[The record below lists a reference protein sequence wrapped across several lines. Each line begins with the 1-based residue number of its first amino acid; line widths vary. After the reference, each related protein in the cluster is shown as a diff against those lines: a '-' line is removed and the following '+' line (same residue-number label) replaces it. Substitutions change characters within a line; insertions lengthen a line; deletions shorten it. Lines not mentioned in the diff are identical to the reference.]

1 MSSVTEVDAESF
13 VRVHSSGGA
22 DDADSADDAHSA
34 LRRMFSTSVLGSL
47 FRRDIGT
54 LKVV

>member
-1 MSSVTEVDAESF
+1 MTEVDAESF